1 MSTRCMALIQLKN
14 YRSMQKIL
22 QLDYEVKV
30 LVKSKF
36 LSRLKIIFKPT
47 TLQDG
52 GRFEVSK
59 AHNFFFCKKK
69 HAEEHAN
76 NTIGFVIGQFKRI
89 SKLQEKF
96 DSDWLFLLSLG
107 IIVALISFGLDFS
120 IDKCQQGTVVTDVQ

>member
-1 MSTRCMALIQLKN
+1 MGEDSK
-14 YRSMQKIL
+14 S
-22 QLDYEVKV
+22 VKC
-30 LVKSKF
+30 
-36 LSRLKIIFKPT
+36 T
-47 TLQDG
+47 TSS
-52 GRFEVSK
+52 FV
-59 AHNFFFCKKK
+59 KKK

-120 IDKCQQGTVVTDVQ
+120 IDKCQQGTEVTDVQ